1 MDETVNVS
9 VSFNCFSFVKWVQGV
24 HIERKEY
31 VDEICLDLE
40 ALEI

>member
-1 MDETVNVS
+1 MDETNVS
-9 VSFNCFSFVKWVQGV
+9 VSFNCFSSVEWVQGV
-24 HIERKEY
+24 HIKRKEY